1 MTLMKWSAHFLTG
14 MDLVDQQHRQLVELV
29 NAVAPSLARNKA
41 TPRECLALI
50 DRLTDYAATHFRTE
64 EEYMRQAGLSD
75 SVHMQEHVHMH
86 QGFAE
91 GVARMR
97 QQVESGVALDGEQT
111 MRFLASWL
119 TFHILVE
126 DREMAHELQRAAQE
140 RGEAS
145 PLRVP
150 VEHAGGSARDG
161 AANAV
166 LVDALIDLFSVVSQR
181 NRALVETNARLKAA
195 QAKLADL
202 NSDLELQVD
211 ARTRQLQQTNLDLLR
226 EQASLQRAM
235 ETIEQT
241 QGQLLQSE
249 KMAAVGQLAAG
260 VAHEINNP
268 TGFVSSNLGSL
279 RRYLEQLLAV
289 IDADAM
295 AIAALPATHPARQA
309 AEARRQE
316 AELDFLRE
324 DIPNLLEESAEGLSR
339 VRKIVADLK
348 DFSRM
353 DEAEIQEADLNQGLE
368 STLNVVY
375 NELKYKAK
383 VVRSFGDLPKVRCCP
398 AQINQV
404 FMNLLVNAGQAID
417 SAGTITLR
425 TGHEGPCVW
434 VEIEDTGKGMTP
446 EVRHRLFEPFFTTK
460 PMGKGT
466 GLGLSISRDI
476 IHRHNGTITVDSEA
490 GVGTRFL
497 IRLPIAGPDQSCE
510 PSR

>member
-1 MTLMKWSAHFLTG
+1 MTLMKWSTHFLTG
-14 MDLVDQQHRQLVELV
+14 IDLVDQQHRRLVELV
-29 NAVAPSLARNKA
+29 NAVAPTLVRNKA
-41 TPRECLALI
+41 TTRECLALI
-50 DRLTDYAATHFRTE
+50 DRLTDYAATHFRAE
-64 EEYMRQAGLSD
+64 EEYMRQAGLSG
-75 SVHMQEHVHMH
+75 SAHMQEHVRMH
-86 QGFAE
+86 QGFVE
-91 GVARMR
+91 NVARMR
-97 QQVESGVALDGEQT
+97 QQVESGTALDGEQT

-119 TFHILVE
+119 TFHILVQ
-126 DREMAHELQRAAQE
+126 DQEMVDELQRAAHE

-145 PLRVP
+145 PPWVSTDR
-150 VEHAGGSARDG
+150 EGNRTRDG
-161 AANAV
+161 VANAV
-166 LVDALIDLFSVVSQR
+166 LVDALIDLFTVVSQR
-181 NRALVETNARLKAA
+181 NRTLVEANVKLDAA
-195 QAKLADL
+195 QTQLAQL
-202 NSDLELQVD
+202 NRDLENQVD

-226 EQASLQRAM
+226 EQAALQRAM

-268 TGFVSSNLGSL
+268 TGFVSSNLGAL

-289 IDADAM
+289 IDTDEK
-295 AIAALPATHPARQA
+295 AIAALSATHPARQA

-324 DIPNLLEESAEGLSR
+324 DIPNLLEESAEGLGR
-339 VRKIVADLK
+339 VRRIVADLK

-353 DEAEIQEADLNQGLE
+353 DEADIQDADLNQGLE
-368 STLNVVY
+368 STLNVVA
-375 NELKYKAK
+375 NEFKYKAK
-383 VVRSFGDLPKVRCCP
+383 VVRAFGDLPKVRCCP

-425 TGHEGPCVW
+425 TGYEGQCVW
-434 VEIEDTGKGMTP
+434 VEIGDNGKGMAP

-460 PMGKGT
+460 PLGKGT

-476 IHRHNGTITVDSEA
+476 IHRHKGTITVDSEA

-497 IRLPIAGPDQSCE
+497 IRLPIAGPDQDCE
-510 PSR
+510 PPR